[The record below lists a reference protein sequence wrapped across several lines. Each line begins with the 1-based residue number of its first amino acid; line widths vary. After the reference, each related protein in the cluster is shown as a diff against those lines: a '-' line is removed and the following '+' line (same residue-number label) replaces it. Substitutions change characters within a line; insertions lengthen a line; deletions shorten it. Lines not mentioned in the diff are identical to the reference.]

1 MKNFE
6 DKVPDNIKL
15 ATNTTIFNSKID
27 DVKGKIFSITN
38 LATANIA
45 YATVENKIS
54 NVSSLVK
61 KQIMIQKYMT
71 WKKVFYLNKRVVN

>member
-6 DKVPDNIKL
+6 DKVPDNTKL
-15 ATNTTIFNSKID
+15 ATNTTFNSKID

-38 LATANIA
+38 LATTNIA
-45 YATVENKIS
+45 YAAVANKIS

>member
-6 DKVPDNIKL
+6 DKVPDNTKL
-15 ATNTTIFNSKID
+15 ATNTTFNSKID

-38 LATANIA
+38 LATTNIA
-45 YATVENKIS
+45 YATVANKIS

>member
-6 DKVPDNIKL
+6 DKVPDNTKL
-15 ATNTTIFNSKID
+15 ATNTTFNSKID

-38 LATANIA
+38 LATTNIA
-45 YATVENKIS
+45 YAIVENKIS

>member
-6 DKVPDNIKL
+6 DKVPDNTKL
-15 ATNTTIFNSKID
+15 ATNTTFNSKID

-38 LATANIA
+38 LATTNIA

-71 WKKVFYLNKRVVN
+71 WKRVFYLNKRVVN